1 VDPKETIPV
10 IAAVVR
16 RDGLLLLGRRPLGK
30 RHGGLWEFPGGKVRS
45 GESRLE
51 AARRELN
58 EELSLAVEAIG
69 PVIYSTRDEGSAF
82 VIDFTEVAATGLPV
96 AHEHSD
102 LGWFSPAELRDM
114 ALAPADAR
122 FAERLQLPD

>member
-1 VDPKETIPV
+1 VELDETIPV

-16 RDGLLLLGRRPLGK
+16 RDGLFLLGRRPLGK
-30 RHGGLWEFPGGKVRS
+30 RHGGLWEFPGGKVHP
-45 GESRLE
+45 GESRLQ

-58 EELSLAVEAIG
+58 EELSLEVSAIG
-69 PVIYSTRDEGSAF
+69 SVIYSTRDEGSRF

-102 LGWFSPAELRDM
+102 LGWFSPADLLGM
-114 ALAPADAR
+114 PLAPADAR
-122 FAERLQLPD
+122 FAERLQLLD